1 MTNID
6 IYLEQLTE
14 QKVSCSKSIKDLNK
28 DLENKITPL
37 NTSDIDGVQSAKSH
51 ETPEHLQNVEELTN
65 QQGVKYNIMSTEN
78 AFDRLFRQAID
89 EDFELDPAGMDSSAE
104 SGFGSSPDMGENSDT
119 DMGDIDADPEHVGGV
134 KEVVE
139 LLQQALEKLTA
150 FAGEEEEEYEEYES
164 EDEGDAD
171 LSDFTGE
178 GEDSAPVTEEETEHE
193 TLGHA
198 IVDNEKLKKGMDKS
212 SNMVVKGAVPGVGG
226 KAQTPAGQK
235 NDGKLSAFGKK
246 HASLQSKGGMKVPGR
261 ASRQGFA
268 FEK

>member
-1 MTNID
+1 
-6 IYLEQLTE
+6 
-14 QKVSCSKSIKDLNK
+14 
-28 DLENKITPL
+28 
-37 NTSDIDGVQSAKSH
+37 
-51 ETPEHLQNVEELTN
+51 
-65 QQGVKYNIMSTEN
+65 MSTEN

-104 SGFGSSPDMGENSDT
+104 SGFGSSPDMGEESDT

-139 LLQQALEKLTA
+139 LLQQALDKLTA
-150 FAGEEEEEYEEYES
+150 FAGEEEEEYDEYE
-164 EDEGDAD
+164 DQGDAD
-171 LSDFTGE
+171 LSDFSG
-178 GEDSAPVTEEETEHE
+178 DSAEEEAPIREEETEHE

-198 IVDNEKLKKGMDKS
+198 IVDNEKLKKGMDKPG
-212 SNMVVKGAVPGVGG
+212 NMTVKGAVPSAGG